1 MSYILEALKKAE
13 AQRGRGDVPGLDAQH
28 MPAEPL
34 ALQPQAGGH
43 GLLIGII
50 MVLGLAVIGLLLWSG
65 QDAATGT
72 APPPTA
78 APAMAQ
84 ATPPA
89 APSATTLSAPTP
101 SAQATPPT
109 TRPETTAP
117 PPVLVPP
124 PDTRDLPRHFQDA
137 PQVASPERPRAA
149 PAQHTAQR
157 TADTPL
163 PEELKAQFPRLSF
176 GGAMHSDNAASR
188 MLIVNGQLLREGD
201 TVAPVL
207 VLQRFELKSSTFRY
221 KGHTHTVQ
229 Y

>member
-34 ALQPQAGGH
+34 ALQPPAGGH

-50 MVLGLAVIGLLLWSG
+50 MVLGVAVIGLLLWSG
-65 QDAATGT
+65 KE
-72 APPPTA
+72 A
-78 APAMAQ
+78 APA
-84 ATPPA
+84 TPA
-89 APSATTLSAPTP
+89 P

-109 TRPETTAP
+109 TRPEAAAP

-124 PDTRDLPRHFQDA
+124 PDTRDLPRHFQEA
-137 PQVASPERPRAA
+137 PPVASPERPSAA
-149 PAQHTAQR
+149 PAATATSTQHSAQR

-201 TVAPVL
+201 TVAPDL
-207 VLQRFELKSSTFRY
+207 VLQRIELKSATFRY

>member
-34 ALQPQAGGH
+34 TLQPQAGGH

-50 MVLGLAVIGLLLWSG
+50 MVLGVAVIGLLLWSG
-65 QDAATGT
+65 ADAPAGAPQPPLRQPEGT
-72 APPPTA
+72 ATLA
-78 APAMAQ
+78 T
-84 ATPPA
+84 ATPA
-89 APSATTLSAPTP
+89 AVTP
-101 SAQATPPT
+101 SRAI
-109 TRPETTAP
+109 

-124 PDTRDLPRHFQDA
+124 PDARDLPRHFQA
-137 PQVASPERPRAA
+137 PPSPPLQSSSAASPERPRQPAA
-149 PAQHTAQR
+149 TTPE
-157 TADTPL
+157 DTPL
-163 PEELKAQFPRLSF
+163 PEALKAQFPRLNF

-188 MLIVNGQLLREGD
+188 MLIVNGQLHREGD
-201 TVAPVL
+201 TVAPDL
-207 VLQRFELKSSTFRY
+207 VLQRIELKSATFRF

>member
-34 ALQPQAGGH
+34 ALQPPAGGH

-65 QDAATGT
+65 QGADPSAPSVNTPT
-72 APPPTA
+72 AGPPTA
-78 APAMAQ
+78 GPPSAAPVKPPVAAPAPAPAPTAQ
-84 ATPPA
+84 APA
-89 APSATTLSAPTP
+89 APQPPATTA
-101 SAQATPPT
+101 
-109 TRPETTAP
+109 
-117 PPVLVPP
+117 VLVPP
-124 PDTRDLPRHFQDA
+124 PDTRDLPRHFQEA
-137 PQVASPERPRAA
+137 QPAASPERPRAA
-149 PAQHTAQR
+149 PVAR

-163 PEELKAQFPRLSF
+163 PEDLKAQFPRLSF

-188 MLIVNGQLLREGD
+188 MLIINGQLHREGD
-201 TVAPVL
+201 TVAPDL
-207 VLQRFELKSSTFRY
+207 VLQRIELKSATFRY